1 MTVVINEFDVLVE
14 PPAAADTEDRSTE
27 NRPQEPQLTPQDIRD
42 VERFL
47 AERRARLRAH

>member
-14 PPAAADTEDRSTE
+14 PPAAANTEGGAAET
-27 NRPQEPQLTPQDIRD
+27 RPQEPQLTPQDIRE
-42 VERFL
+42 VERLL